1 MTFTGVAPGQSSL
14 RALEWLARVGA
25 SPSLPL
31 QLVMD
36 SSERVARD
44 HVSRLEAAGLV
55 QRTPMRR
62 GDGAMVL
69 VTRKGALE
77 AGHPA
82 RRALRSLSPTAWAH
96 VSACAWVSAWLHL
109 RGREWVSERE
119 ILDDDFWRFDLRY
132 QDHRGTVRRTHRPD
146 LGVYT
151 LSGPVAIEVELQPKT
166 ATRLRGIC
174 WMYAQLSED
183 DAPLNG
189 VIYVTDRQDV
199 ARRVTRAGASM
210 GLDSLSLRTIELVIQ
225 QTREAVGIRVPGPAQ
240 TMKHAVPR

>member
-31 QLVMD
+31 QLVMGC
-36 SSERVARD
+36 SERVARD
-44 HVSRLEAAGLV
+44 HVSRLETAGLV

-62 GDGAMVL
+62 GDGALVM

-82 RRALRSLSPTAWAH
+82 RRALRSLSPTGWAH
-96 VSACAWVSAWLHL
+96 ASACAWVSAWLHL
-109 RGREWVSERE
+109 RGRDWISERE

-146 LGVYT
+146 LGVHT

-166 ATRLRGIC
+166 AARLRGIC

-189 VIYVTDRQDV
+189 VIYITDRHHV
-199 ARRVTRAGASM
+199 ARLVTRNAASM
-210 GLDSLSLRTIELVIQ
+210 GLDSLSLRTLDGVIQ
-225 QTREAVGIRVPGPAQ
+225 QTREAALSPFDDDDAPSAR
-240 TMKHAVPR
+240 R

>member
-31 QLVMD
+31 QLVMGC
-36 SSERVARD
+36 SERVARD
-44 HVSRLEAAGLV
+44 HVSRLEVARLV

-62 GDGAMVL
+62 GDGALVM

-82 RRALRSLSPTAWAH
+82 RRAPRSLAPTGWAH
-96 VSACAWVSAWLHL
+96 ACACAWVSAWLHL

-119 ILDDDFWRFDLRY
+119 IPDDDFWRFDLRY

-146 LGVYT
+146 LGVHT
-151 LSGPVAIEVELQPKT
+151 LDGPVAVEVELQPKT
-166 ATRLRGIC
+166 AARLRGIC
-174 WMYAQLSED
+174 WMYAQLSEN
-183 DAPLNG
+183 DAPLDG
-189 VIYVTDRQDV
+189 VIYISDRNDV
-199 ARRVTRAGASM
+199 ARLVTRSGAYV
-210 GLDSLSLRTIELVIQ
+210 GLEALRLVTLDDVIQ
-225 QTREAVGIRVPGPAQ
+225 QTREAAVFRVEDEA
-240 TMKHAVPR
+240 APRALR

>member
-31 QLVMD
+31 QLVMGC
-36 SSERVARD
+36 SERVARD

-62 GDGAMVL
+62 GDGALVV

-82 RRALRSLSPTAWAH
+82 RRAPRSLSPTGWAH
-96 VSACAWVSAWLHL
+96 ASACAWVSAWLHL
-109 RGREWVSERE
+109 RGREWISERE

-146 LGVYT
+146 LGVHT

-166 ATRLRGIC
+166 GARLRGIC

-183 DAPLNG
+183 DAPLDG
-189 VIYVTDRQDV
+189 VIYVTDRSEV
-199 ARRVTRAGASM
+199 ARLLTRSASVHRHST
-210 GLDSLSLRTIELVIQ
+210 SLSLRTLDIVVE
-225 QTREAVGIRVPGPAQ
+225 QTWAASRSPLGAG
-240 TMKHAVPR
+240 

>member
-31 QLVMD
+31 QLVMGC
-36 SSERVARD
+36 SERVARD

-62 GDGAMVL
+62 GDGALVM

-82 RRALRSLSPTAWAH
+82 RRALRSLSPMGWAH
-96 VSACAWVSAWLHL
+96 ASACAWVSAWLHL
-109 RGREWVSERE
+109 RGRDWISERE

-146 LGVYT
+146 LGAHT

-166 ATRLRGIC
+166 AARLRGIC

-183 DAPLNG
+183 DAPLDG
-189 VIYVTDRQDV
+189 VIYVTDRPDLADLIGHTAATVGLEALSPRTLQDV
-199 ARRVTRAGASM
+199 IA
-210 GLDSLSLRTIELVIQ
+210 
-225 QTREAVGIRVPGPAQ
+225 QTRVAAGVAVTAIEARS
-240 TMKHAVPR
+240 

>member
-31 QLVMD
+31 QLVMGC
-36 SSERVARD
+36 SERVARD

-55 QRTPMRR
+55 QRMPMRR
-62 GDGAMVL
+62 GDGALVM

-77 AGHPA
+77 AGHPG
-82 RRALRSLSPTAWAH
+82 RRAPRSLAPTGWAH
-96 VSACAWVSAWLHL
+96 ASACAWVSAWLQL

-119 ILDDDFWRFDLRY
+119 ILYDDFWRFDLRY

-146 LGVYT
+146 LGVHT
-151 LSGPVAIEVELQPKT
+151 LNGPVAIEVELQPKT
-166 ATRLRGIC
+166 AARLRGIC

-183 DAPLNG
+183 DAPLDG
-189 VIYVTDRQDV
+189 VIYITDRHDV
-199 ARRVTRAGASM
+199 ARLVTRSAASV
-210 GLDSLSLRTIELVIQ
+210 GFESLSLRTLSLVIEQ
-225 QTREAVGIRVPGPAQ
+225 ARAAASLGRN
-240 TMKHAVPR
+240 

>member
-31 QLVMD
+31 QLVMGC
-36 SSERVARD
+36 SERVARD

-55 QRTPMRR
+55 QRMPMRR
-62 GDGAMVL
+62 GDGALIV

-77 AGHPA
+77 VGHPA
-82 RRALRSLSPTAWAH
+82 RRAPRSLAPTGWAH
-96 VSACAWVSAWLHL
+96 ATACAWVSAWLHL
-109 RGREWVSERE
+109 RGREWISERE

-132 QDHRGTVRRTHRPD
+132 QDHRGTARRTHRPD
-146 LGVYT
+146 LGVHT

-166 ATRLRGIC
+166 AARLRGIC

-183 DAPLNG
+183 DDAPLHG
-189 VIYVTDRQDV
+189 VIYITNRHDV
-199 ARRVTRAGASM
+199 ARLITRSAAYAGPEWLRLLT
-210 GLDSLSLRTIELVIQ
+210 LDDVIQ
-225 QTREAVGIRVPGPAQ
+225 QTRAAS
-240 TMKHAVPR
+240 TPRFAGTVDPT

>member
-31 QLVMD
+31 QLVMGC
-36 SSERVARD
+36 SERVARD

-62 GDGAMVL
+62 GDGALVM

-82 RRALRSLSPTAWAH
+82 RHALRSLSPTGWAH
-96 VSACAWVSAWLHL
+96 ASACAWVSAWLNL
-109 RGREWVSERE
+109 RGREWISERE

-132 QDHRGTVRRTHRPD
+132 QDHRGTVRKTHRPD
-146 LGVYT
+146 LGVHT

-166 ATRLRGIC
+166 AARLRGIC

-183 DAPLNG
+183 DDAPLNG
-189 VIYVTDRQDV
+189 VIYITDRHDV
-199 ARRVTRAGASM
+199 SRLVTRSAASI
-210 GLDSLSLRTIELVIQ
+210 GLDSLSLRTLDVVIQ
-225 QTREAVGIRVPGPAQ
+225 QTRAAARPRLDGPPG
-240 TMKHAVPR
+240 

>member
-31 QLVMD
+31 QLVMGC
-36 SSERVARD
+36 SERVARD

-55 QRTPMRR
+55 QRSPMRR
-62 GDGAMVL
+62 GDGVL
-69 VTRKGALE
+69 VMVTRKGALE
-77 AGHPA
+77 GGHPA
-82 RRALRSLSPTAWAH
+82 RRALRSLSPTNWAH
-96 VSACAWVSAWLHL
+96 ASACAWVSAWLHL
-109 RGREWVSERE
+109 RGREWISERE

-146 LGVYT
+146 LGAHT

-166 ATRLRGIC
+166 AARLRGIC

-183 DAPLNG
+183 DDAPLNG
-189 VIYVTDRQDV
+189 VIYVTDRRDVTRIV
-199 ARRVTRAGASM
+199 ARNAAAM
-210 GLDSLSLRTIELVIQ
+210 GLESLRLLALDDVI
-225 QTREAVGIRVPGPAQ
+225 AQ
-240 TMKHAVPR
+240 SLAAAAGCRLGCG

>member
-31 QLVMD
+31 QLVMGC
-36 SSERVARD
+36 SERVARD

-55 QRTPMRR
+55 QRKPMRR
-62 GDGAMVL
+62 GDGALVI
-69 VTRKGALE
+69 VTRRGALE

-82 RRALRSLSPTAWAH
+82 RRAPRSVAPTGWAH
-96 VSACAWVSAWLHL
+96 ASACAWVSAWLHL
-109 RGREWVSERE
+109 RGREWISERE

-151 LSGPVAIEVELQPKT
+151 VSGPVAIEVELQPKT

-183 DAPLNG
+183 ADAPLDG
-189 VIYVTDRQDV
+189 VIYVTDRLDV
-199 ARRVTRAGASM
+199 ARLVERHAVFMA
-210 GLDSLSLRTIELVIQ
+210 LDSLRRLTLDEIIE
-225 QTREAVGIRVPGPAQ
+225 QTWIAAGQRLPDTA
-240 TMKHAVPR
+240 

>member
-31 QLVMD
+31 QLVMGC
-36 SSERVARD
+36 SERVARD

-62 GDGAMVL
+62 GDGALVM

-77 AGHPA
+77 AGQPA
-82 RRALRSLSPTAWAH
+82 RRALRSLSPTGWAH
-96 VSACAWVSAWLHL
+96 ASACAWVSAWLHL
-109 RGREWVSERE
+109 RGRDWVSERE

-132 QDHRGTVRRTHRPD
+132 QDHRGTARRTHRPD
-146 LGVYT
+146 LGVHT

-166 ATRLRGIC
+166 AARLRGIC

-189 VIYVTDRQDV
+189 VIYVTDRHDV
-199 ARRVTRAGASM
+199 GRHVTRSAARVGLESVRLLALEAIMQQTQAAAELKVGAAGGRSAGA
-210 GLDSLSLRTIELVIQ
+210 
-225 QTREAVGIRVPGPAQ
+225 
-240 TMKHAVPR
+240 

>member
-25 SPSLPL
+25 SPSVPL
-31 QLVMD
+31 QLVMGC
-36 SSERVARD
+36 SERVARD
-44 HVSRLEAAGLV
+44 HISRLEAAGLV

-62 GDGAMVL
+62 GDGALVI

-82 RRALRSLSPTAWAH
+82 RRALRSLAPTGWAH
-96 VSACAWVSAWLHL
+96 ASACAWVSAWLHL

-146 LGVYT
+146 LGVHT
-151 LSGPVAIEVELQPKT
+151 LSGPVAIEVELQPK
-166 ATRLRGIC
+166 AAARLRGIC

-189 VIYVTDRQDV
+189 VIYVTDRRDV
-199 ARRVTRAGASM
+199 ARLIARNAAAM
-210 GLDSLSLRTIELVIQ
+210 GLDSLSLRTLDDVIQ
-225 QTREAVGIRVPGPAQ
+225 QTREAAVFRVHDEAA
-240 TMKHAVPR
+240 TTASR

>member
-25 SPSLPL
+25 SPSLPM
-31 QLVMD
+31 QLVMGC
-36 SSERVARD
+36 SERVARA

-62 GDGAMVL
+62 GDGALVM

-82 RRALRSLSPTAWAH
+82 RHALRSLSPTGWAH
-96 VSACAWVSAWLHL
+96 ASSCAWVSAWLHL
-109 RGREWVSERE
+109 RGREWISERE

-146 LGVYT
+146 LGVHT

-166 ATRLRGIC
+166 AARLRGIC

-183 DAPLNG
+183 EDAPLNG
-189 VIYVTDRQDV
+189 VIYITNRADV
-199 ARRVTRAGASM
+199 GRLVRRNAASM
-210 GLDSLSLRTIELVIQ
+210 SLDSLSMRSLDIVVQ
-225 QTREAVGIRVPGPAQ
+225 QTSEAAGGSCC
-240 TMKHAVPR
+240 